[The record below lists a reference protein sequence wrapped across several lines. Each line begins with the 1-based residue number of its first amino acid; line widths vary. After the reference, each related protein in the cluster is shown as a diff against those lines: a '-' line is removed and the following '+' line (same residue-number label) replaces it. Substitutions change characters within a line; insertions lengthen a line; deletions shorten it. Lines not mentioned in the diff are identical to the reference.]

1 CQKFANRSGANAVYL
16 PTSGE
21 PGCRPP
27 GRACSL
33 LPRIHPWRQTRNQMA
48 APRLTISERM
58 ARIRKVD
65 TKPELIV
72 RRLLHSLGYRYRLHR
87 TDLPGN
93 PDIVFPSR
101 RKVVFV
107 HGCFWHQHNCKLG
120 AKMPKARPE
129 YWGPKLE
136 RNKT

>member
-1 CQKFANRSGANAVYL
+1 
-16 PTSGE
+16 
-21 PGCRPP
+21 
-27 GRACSL
+27 
-33 LPRIHPWRQTRNQMA
+33 MA

-107 HGCFWHQHNCKLG
+107 HGCFWHQHDCKLG

-136 RNKT
+136 RNKTRDARNLEALQATGWSTLIVWECQTRTSGALEPTLRRFLD